1 LRSVPVT
8 FTSSLATFGG
18 TSRNDQTLAHFTNN
32 GFSANSAEVLAFI
45 ELIVARGQHAMVKR
59 K

>member
-1 LRSVPVT
+1 LR
-8 FTSSLATFGG
+8 SSLATFGG

-45 ELIVARGQHAMVKR
+45 ETHCCPRATRDGQK
-59 K
+59 KIG